1 MSKGLKIFLFGG
13 GAAVIGAIAYA
24 VIVLLP
30 STDHLK
36 LIPKDAMFVF
46 TADLKQLALK
56 ADPGKIKNM
65 KFMQKMQKQMEM
77 SKSEETKVWEDIL
90 KDPASTGVDLAQ
102 DAYSFG
108 TGFGDVGSYGVV
120 FKLTSASNFE
130 TFVKRMPLKSSVNKE
145 NGYQTYKVENGIY
158 LAWNSDA
165 GMLLGG
171 KGDEG
176 IKKQI
181 GLLMTQKESE
191 SIVSNKNFMA
201 FHKNKY
207 DIAAFINY
215 STIMS
220 MIPTKRSDV
229 GIDQQT
235 QKAIEMLKGTYA
247 GFTLNFD
254 NEDVA
259 LTTTYYND
267 DPKKLESFKM
277 WKDKGLND
285 AFLANITTKSVL
297 AIAAANIDFKKW
309 YGYVSENEMMKDK
322 VKEALDKMELSDA
335 DVKDMLEGQISFAVV
350 DYREIPK
357 TPEEIAS
364 EEEMA
369 AMYKTMSDQY
379 GGNYGSPSDYT
390 PKKKFAPIITGT
402 VGINNMAVVDKL
414 IKKSGAM
421 EENGMYTW
429 PGRGMTMYMIKTK
442 SSVSMTNDKE
452 LAQKFAKDGTL
463 GGAINEPVKSL
474 VTENPF
480 SGFFDLTLSHYSK
493 ETQDYLRS
501 NMGEQAFPKFEK
513 FMKIFQNITMKAKEM
528 TFTMQLNME
537 KGEGNSLYRIIN
549 DIDEAAAQ

>member
-13 GAAVIGAIAYA
+13 GAAVVGAIAYA

-145 NGYQTYKVENGIY
+145 SGYQTYKVENGIY
-158 LAWNSDA
+158 LAWNNDA

-171 KGDEG
+171 KGDES

-181 GLLMTQKESE
+181 GMLMTQKESE
-191 SIVSNKNFMA
+191 SIVSNKNFME

-215 STIMS
+215 STMMDMIGNMS
-220 MIPTKRSDV
+220 RSSEMKNDA
-229 GIDQQT
+229 QM
-235 QKAIEMLKGTYA
+235 QKTMEMMKGTYA

-254 NEDVA
+254 NDDVA
-259 LTTTYYND
+259 LTTSYYND
-267 DPKKLESFKM
+267 DPKKLENFKV

-285 AFLANITTKSVL
+285 EFLSNITTKSVL

-309 YGYVSENEMMKDK
+309 YGYFSENELMKNN
-322 VKEALDKMELSDA
+322 VKEALDK
-335 DVKDMLEGQISFAVV
+335 
-350 DYREIPK
+350 
-357 TPEEIAS
+357 
-364 EEEMA
+364 
-369 AMYKTMSDQY
+369 
-379 GGNYGSPSDYT
+379 
-390 PKKKFAPIITGT
+390 TG
-402 VGINNMAVVDKL
+402 
-414 IKKSGAM
+414 
-421 EENGMYTW
+421 
-429 PGRGMTMYMIKTK
+429 
-442 SSVSMTNDKE
+442 
-452 LAQKFAKDGTL
+452 
-463 GGAINEPVKSL
+463 
-474 VTENPF
+474 
-480 SGFFDLTLSHYSK
+480 
-493 ETQDYLRS
+493 
-501 NMGEQAFPKFEK
+501 
-513 FMKIFQNITMKAKEM
+513 
-528 TFTMQLNME
+528 
-537 KGEGNSLYRIIN
+537 
-549 DIDEAAAQ
+549 